1 MEIFSKFFDKKKRDL
16 SSKSNDGEI
25 QRDREN
31 PAWTNLLQMPQIW
44 MFLLNL

>member
-1 MEIFSKFFDKKKRDL
+1 MEIFSKFFDKKKQDL

-25 QRDREN
+25 QRDRES
-31 PAWTNLLQMPQIW
+31 PAWTNLLQMPQIR